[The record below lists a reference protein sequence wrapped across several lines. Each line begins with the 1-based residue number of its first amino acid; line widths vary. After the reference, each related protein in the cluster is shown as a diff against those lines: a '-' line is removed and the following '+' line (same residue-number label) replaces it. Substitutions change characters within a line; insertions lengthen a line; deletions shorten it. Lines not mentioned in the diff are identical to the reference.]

1 MTDASGGQD
10 DSRWEAFVTT
20 MLANGHAIEGR
31 SRYSDKSA
39 LFTGSREIAHL
50 EAPGVIDLWIT
61 RTGWA
66 RAKEDYGRDTA
77 VRGGIDTDSAAG
89 VSAETLP
96 APDRGLGSSGKRPA
110 GSAWDQGEGDAGHDE
125 DQPG

>member
-1 MTDASGGQD
+1 MGGICHY
-10 DSRWEAFVTT
+10 
-20 MLANGHAIEGR
+20 HAGEWPCTEGR

-50 EAPGVIDLWIT
+50 EAPGVIDLRIT

-77 VRGGIDTDSAAG
+77 VRGGIDTDSAAWRF
-89 VSAETLP
+89 
-96 APDRGLGSSGKRPA
+96 RGNA
-110 GSAWDQGEGDAGHDE
+110 A
-125 DQPG
+125 

>member
-1 MTDASGGQD
+1 
-10 DSRWEAFVTT
+10 
-20 MLANGHAIEGR
+20 MLANGHATEGR
-31 SRYSDKSA
+31 SRYSGKSA

-50 EAPGVIDLWIT
+50 EAPGVIDLRIT

-96 APDRGLGSSGKRPA
+96 SPRSWARQLRKTAGRVGLGSR
-110 GSAWDQGEGDAGHDE
+110 
-125 DQPG
+125 